1 VDVKLYRALNK
12 KESDI
17 QDVADLLGEMRKQS
31 LIEDAALSEGLKDQ
45 VEFLDD
51 VSIDVP
57 QAYKFMASEYLRL
70 VSEK

>member
-1 VDVKLYRALNK
+1 
-12 KESDI
+12 
-17 QDVADLLGEMRKQS
+17 MRKQS